1 MFVENTIN
9 QCYVDKIHNVDLL
22 MDHLSTFLEERHPFW
37 IIINLSYSEYDN
49 IYTKTHPIKQGQTLG
64 LCPTPIFY
72 T

>member
-1 MFVENTIN
+1 
-9 QCYVDKIHNVDLL
+9 